1 MSDTPKPQT
10 SVTDNTELHRFE
22 ITSDG
27 EQAGYSEYVLSD
39 GGIDLTHTVVDDA
52 FGGQGIGGT
61 LVKAALDQ
69 ARERGLTVTP
79 TCEFVK
85 SYIER
90 HPDYADL
97 VA

>member
-1 MSDTPKPQT
+1 MSDTETNT
-10 SVTDNTELHRFE
+10 SVTDNTDLNRFE

-27 EQAGYSEYVLSD
+27 DLAGYAEYVLHD
-39 GGIDLTHTVVDDA
+39 GGIELTHTVVDDA
-52 FGGQGIGGT
+52 FEGKGIGGT

>member
-1 MSDTPKPQT
+1 MSDTKPDT
-10 SVTDNTELHRFE
+10 SVTDNTEQHRFE
-22 ITSDG
+22 ITAGGDL
-27 EQAGYSEYVLSD
+27 AGYAEYVPRD
-39 GGIDLTHTVVDDA
+39 GGIEFTHTVVDDA
-52 FGGQGIGGT
+52 FEGQGIGGT

-79 TCEFVK
+79 TCAFVR

-97 VA
+97 VG

>member
-1 MSDTPKPQT
+1 MSDI
-10 SVTDNTELHRFE
+10 SVTDNTERHRFE

-27 EQAGYSEYVLSD
+27 KRAGFAEYVLSD
-39 GGIDLTHTVVDDA
+39 GGIELTHTVVADA
-52 FGGQGIGGT
+52 FEGQGIGGK
-61 LVKAALDQ
+61 LVKSALDQ

-79 TCEFVK
+79 TCPFVK

-97 VA
+97 LA

>member
-1 MSDTPKPQT
+1 MATT
-10 SVTDNTELHRFE
+10 EVTDHPERHRFE
-22 ITSDG
+22 ITADG
-27 EQAGYSEYVLSD
+27 ELAGYAEYVLSE
-39 GGIDLTHTVVDDA
+39 GNLELTHTVVDDA
-52 FGGQGIGGT
+52 FEGKGVGGT
-61 LVKAALDQ
+61 LVKKALDQ

-79 TCEFVK
+79 TCPFVK

>member
-1 MSDTPKPQT
+1 MAHTE
-10 SVTDNTELHRFE
+10 VIDNTELHRFE
-22 ITSDG
+22 IVVDG
-27 EQAGYSEYVLSD
+27 VRAGYAEYVL
-39 GGIDLTHTVVDDA
+39 GEGNLELTHTVVDDA
-52 FGGQGIGGT
+52 FEGQGVGGT
-61 LVKAALDQ
+61 LVRHALDQ

-79 TCEFVK
+79 TCPFVR

>member
-1 MSDTPKPQT
+1 MAQT
-10 SVTDNTELHRFE
+10 SVTDNPDLNRFE
-22 ITSDG
+22 ITADG
-27 EQAGYSEYVLSD
+27 ELAGYAEYVLGD
-39 GGIDLTHTVVDDA
+39 GRIELTHTVVDDA
-52 FGGQGIGGT
+52 FEGKGIGGT
-61 LVKAALDQ
+61 LVKSVLNE
-69 ARERGLTVTP
+69 ARERELKVTP